1 MNALTAFLECLAT
14 FFAVC
19 VLSVFAAK
27 KWKVPAGAA
36 PFAVLCGT
44 VLWYSAMACINQ
56 LMPAGILWFGM
67 VIAAL
72 CWLWLRRRQLN
83 FRALVTPATVFFV
96 VAGVAVIA
104 LLAVRQPVF
113 TQWDEFSFWGLAPK
127 VVKSTGQLYTYN
139 PGEMRVTTYVPGLI
153 MLDEAFQFLG
163 TQFVQWKV
171 FAAYDILMFAVFA
184 AGLSVLERKH
194 WHIAVPT
201 AAVMCLLPF
210 LMTMYFREINMVT
223 VYISAYADL
232 PMGLLFGAPLALY
245 FSREEKTPAILWT
258 CVMGVAFVS
267 ITKDTGFALALVA
280 AAILC
285 FDLIFVQ
292 AKNSVRLTGRV
303 GGLAAKWTYSACLML
318 APLATYFGWA
328 QHMAMTLGVSRS
340 NLGGDR
346 NMSPVQL
353 LATGLGELFG
363 INRTERFSRVMGEMW
378 QAFYSTK
385 LTMFN
390 VGSQQGGVGRI
401 VNGSGA
407 VVVALILAIL
417 LGAFL
422 LEKGRRRRGI
432 AWFSLWSTLG
442 FAAYYIFI
450 GFTYVY
456 VFSEAAEM
464 TDYNRYIYPYYTG
477 WLLAA
482 LAIFAAAL
490 RRAKPGALMHW
501 ALLALTAVCAWRV
514 ATFVP
519 AELTVLNDLTGAL
532 SERTKNTES
541 VEQAK
546 ALLTEEDRVFYIAM
560 PDNGISWF
568 VDSFDFYPEVHVDYS
583 FGGGNWMD
591 TTLTRSIDLP
601 ANFTD
606 EQVEYFLS
614 HPLTPETVCEYID
627 QTGCTAIFIRK
638 LDGAFKEQYGHLFSD
653 GLEGDWQLYRI
664 VKDESGM
671 TFVPVPEGGKIV

>member
-1 MNALTAFLECLAT
+1 
-14 FFAVC
+14 
-19 VLSVFAAK
+19 
-27 KWKVPAGAA
+27 
-36 PFAVLCGT
+36 
-44 VLWYSAMACINQ
+44 
-56 LMPAGILWFGM
+56 
-67 VIAAL
+67 
-72 CWLWLRRRQLN
+72 
-83 FRALVTPATVFFV
+83 
-96 VAGVAVIA
+96 
-104 LLAVRQPVF
+104 
-113 TQWDEFSFWGLAPK
+113 
-127 VVKSTGQLYTYN
+127 
-139 PGEMRVTTYVPGLI
+139 
-153 MLDEAFQFLG
+153 
-163 TQFVQWKV
+163 
-171 FAAYDILMFAVFA
+171 
-184 AGLSVLERKH
+184 
-194 WHIAVPT
+194 
-201 AAVMCLLPF
+201 
-210 LMTMYFREINMVT
+210 
-223 VYISAYADL
+223 
-232 PMGLLFGAPLALY
+232 
-245 FSREEKTPAILWT
+245 
-258 CVMGVAFVS
+258 
-267 ITKDTGFALALVA
+267 VA

-541 VEQAK
+541 VERAK

-664 VKDESGM
+664 VKDESGI

>member
-1 MNALTAFLECLAT
+1 
-14 FFAVC
+14 
-19 VLSVFAAK
+19 
-27 KWKVPAGAA
+27 
-36 PFAVLCGT
+36 
-44 VLWYSAMACINQ
+44 
-56 LMPAGILWFGM
+56 
-67 VIAAL
+67 
-72 CWLWLRRRQLN
+72 
-83 FRALVTPATVFFV
+83 
-96 VAGVAVIA
+96 
-104 LLAVRQPVF
+104 
-113 TQWDEFSFWGLAPK
+113 
-127 VVKSTGQLYTYN
+127 
-139 PGEMRVTTYVPGLI
+139 
-153 MLDEAFQFLG
+153 
-163 TQFVQWKV
+163 
-171 FAAYDILMFAVFA
+171 
-184 AGLSVLERKH
+184 
-194 WHIAVPT
+194 
-201 AAVMCLLPF
+201 
-210 LMTMYFREINMVT
+210 
-223 VYISAYADL
+223 
-232 PMGLLFGAPLALY
+232 
-245 FSREEKTPAILWT
+245 
-258 CVMGVAFVS
+258 
-267 ITKDTGFALALVA
+267 
-280 AAILC
+280 
-285 FDLIFVQ
+285 
-292 AKNSVRLTGRV
+292 
-303 GGLAAKWTYSACLML
+303 
-318 APLATYFGWA
+318 
-328 QHMAMTLGVSRS
+328 
-340 NLGGDR
+340 
-346 NMSPVQL
+346 
-353 LATGLGELFG
+353 
-363 INRTERFSRVMGEMW
+363 
-378 QAFYSTK
+378 
-385 LTMFN
+385 
-390 VGSQQGGVGRI
+390 
-401 VNGSGA
+401 
-407 VVVALILAIL
+407 
-417 LGAFL
+417 
-422 LEKGRRRRGI
+422 
-432 AWFSLWSTLG
+432 
-442 FAAYYIFI
+442 
-450 GFTYVY
+450 
-456 VFSEAAEM
+456 M

-601 ANFTD
+601 ASFTD